1 MSNCVSTV
9 IIRGDFVFHVTCSM
23 DIVQC
28 ILLFVETLLILGSDQ
43 LHFFTNMDYCSL
55 DDGKVYIV

>member
-9 IIRGDFVFHVTCSM
+9 IVCSEFVVHETCSV